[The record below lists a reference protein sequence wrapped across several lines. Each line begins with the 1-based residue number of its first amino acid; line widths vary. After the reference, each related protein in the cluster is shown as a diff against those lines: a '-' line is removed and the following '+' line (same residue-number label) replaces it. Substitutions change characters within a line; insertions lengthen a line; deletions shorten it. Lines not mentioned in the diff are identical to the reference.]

1 MLKHK
6 VLTSTIWNLPT
17 SDMHISRSKNKMVL
31 NVFPAYDLNF
41 LGDNVRAI
49 YLYNKTCQITT
60 SAQKTYQ

>member
-1 MLKHK
+1 MLKQSFN
-6 VLTSTIWNLPT
+6 LDNLESLPT